1 MSLGIFISVFLF
13 SSGNIIA
20 NSYYNGKLKEIDE
33 MSDNVVILSSYEEPS
48 VVKESMSKLT
58 HGHPINLSTMIE
70 RKAILST
77 KVDTNKY
84 VSFFAYIHGI
94 SNMNSMMPIITTE
107 NLMLPVE
114 TQLIKGRTIQQADI
128 TNEEFVVV
136 IDEFTEKALFS
147 GDGGLGKY
155 IDLNIA
161 INDATFACE
170 DENDDERDLKFKVI
184 GVVKN
189 SYNAELS
196 QNYLRRALRTS
207 KENIY
212 IDVSIYVPIS
222 IIDKIGKSS
231 EVERRYLYNFD
242 DKGKYDG
249 FVEKLDTFA
258 DVNSRLGKIYSF
270 SIKEEFL
277 EDLHSELSLTKKLI
291 NVISLIL
298 CLISGISIMSIIFFS
313 IKERISEIGIRKAFG
328 ASKLDIVFQFMF
340 EMILIAFLASIIAI
354 LASYFFCQLIQY
366 YLSKR
371 LFIDFNPSIS
381 LNLILSHY
389 SLGPS
394 KL

>member
-1 MSLGIFISVFLF
+1 
-13 SSGNIIA
+13 
-20 NSYYNGKLKEIDE
+20 
-33 MSDNVVILSSYEEPS
+33 
-48 VVKESMSKLT
+48 MSKLT

-212 IDVSIYVPIS
+212 IYVSIYVPIS

-298 CLISGISIMSIIFFS
+298 CLISGISIMSIIFFNKRKN
-313 IKERISEIGIRKAFG
+313 IRDRDKKGIWGK
-328 ASKLDIVFQFMF
+328 
-340 EMILIAFLASIIAI
+340 
-354 LASYFFCQLIQY
+354 
-366 YLSKR
+366 
-371 LFIDFNPSIS
+371 
-381 LNLILSHY
+381 
-389 SLGPS
+389 
-394 KL
+394 